1 MTIRAVLTSVVLF
14 VATLV
19 AAQPAPPLA
28 ELVDRLGAYLTAY
41 EAQLSSVVA
50 DERFEQKTELAR
62 ASDTAEAEIRFGE
75 PGSDL
80 PRQSARPAERR
91 SRRLESE
98 IAFMRLP
105 GGAEWLG
112 FRDVRKVD
120 GRAVASSGSP
130 ISTVLT
136 STAGDVTKARAIAAA
151 GAEHNLGPPRTV
163 NVPTAALEIVLPM
176 HRAAHEFARLDD
188 DRVRGTRT
196 AVVSFLE
203 VRRPT
208 LVKEPTG
215 RNLVSSGRVW
225 IEAATG
231 TVWRIEWVYQA
242 EQRDGNTPPPKL
254 RVDFA
259 PHGEL
264 GMMVPIEMT
273 EVFAISGG
281 RGEGRATYTNFRR
294 FGTSARIVPQMP

>member
-1 MTIRAVLTSVVLF
+1 MTIRAALTPVVLS

-19 AAQPAPPLA
+19 GAQPAPTLA
-28 ELVDRLGAYLTAY
+28 QLVDRLGVYLTAY

-50 DERFEQKTELAR
+50 DERFEQRIDYAR
-62 ASDTAEAEIRFGE
+62 AGDAAEDDIRFGE
-75 PGSDL
+75 PGADL

-91 SRRLESE
+91 RRRLESE
-98 IAFMRLP
+98 IAFVRLP

-112 FRDVRKVD
+112 FRDVRAVD
-120 GRAVASSGSP
+120 GRAVVSSGSS
-130 ISTVLT
+130 ISAVLA
-136 STAGDVTKARAIAAA
+136 SPAGDLAKARAIAAA
-151 GAEHNLGPPRTV
+151 GAEHNLGSARTV

-242 EQRDGNTPPPKL
+242 ERREGNAPPPRL

-259 PHGEL
+259 PHREL

-273 EVFAISGG
+273 EVFAITGG
-281 RGEGRATYTNFRR
+281 RGEGRATYDNFRR
-294 FGTSARIVPQMP
+294 FGTSARIVPQP

>member
-1 MTIRAVLTSVVLF
+1 MTMRAALTLVVLS

-19 AAQPAPPLA
+19 AAQPAPTLA
-28 ELVDRLGAYLTAY
+28 QLVDRMGVYLTAY
-41 EAQLSSVVA
+41 ETQLSSVVA
-50 DERFEQKTELAR
+50 DERFEQRIDYGRGSEAGE
-62 ASDTAEAEIRFGE
+62 ADTWFGE
-75 PGSDL
+75 PGAVGGPGRSTRVD
-80 PRQSARPAERR
+80 RR

-98 IAFMRLP
+98 IAFIRLP

-120 GRAVASSGSP
+120 GRAVVSSGSS
-130 ISTVLT
+130 IGTVLA
-136 STAGDVTKARAIAAA
+136 SPAGDLTKARAIAEA
-151 GAEHNLGPPRTV
+151 GAEHNLGSPRTV

-176 HRAAHEFARLDD
+176 HRAAHEFVRIEDE
-188 DRVRGTRT
+188 RVRGTRT
-196 AVVSFLE
+196 AVVRFLE
-203 VRRPT
+203 VARPT

-231 TVWRIEWVYQA
+231 TLWRIEWVYQA
-242 EQRDGNTPPPKL
+242 ERRDGSAPPPRL

-259 PHGEL
+259 PHREL

-281 RGEGRATYTNFRR
+281 RGEGRATYSNFRR
-294 FGTSARIVPQMP
+294 FGTSARIVPQHP